1 MKWRLFYATIPRGW
15 YEVAG
20 KISNHEGVVIRKG
33 SFGKMDKM
41 VIFEEKALKEISYL
55 FNQRYIFEKKV

>member
-1 MKWRLFYATIPRGW
+1 
-15 YEVAG
+15 
-20 KISNHEGVVIRKG
+20 
-33 SFGKMDKM
+33 MDKM